1 MTVIELTTVI
11 VAPVRICFELALSI
25 DLVLEMGRSHH
36 MRAVSG
42 LTSGRIGAGE
52 RVGWKIKQFGITVS
66 HVSEITGYEPPTFFE
81 DRMVAGIFRS
91 FQHDHFFRS
100 VSNQET
106 EMRDLLRFEMP
117 FWLMGRISERLIV
130 RRRFIRLL
138 LERNQLLKRAAESF
152 KLKI

>member
-11 VAPVRICFELALSI
+11 AAPLRSCFEVALSI
-25 DLVLEMGRSHH
+25 DLELEIGRSHQ

-42 LTSGRIGAGE
+42 VTSGRIGAGE
-52 RVGWKIKQFGITVS
+52 RVGWEIKQFGITVS
-66 HVSEITGYEPPTFFE
+66 HVSEITAYRPPAFFQ

-100 VSNQET
+100 VSNRET

-117 FWLMGRISERLIV
+117 FWLVGRISERTIV
-130 RRRFIRLL
+130 RRRLTRLL
-138 LERNQLLKRAAESF
+138 QERNRLLKRAAENFRSE
-152 KLKI
+152 I